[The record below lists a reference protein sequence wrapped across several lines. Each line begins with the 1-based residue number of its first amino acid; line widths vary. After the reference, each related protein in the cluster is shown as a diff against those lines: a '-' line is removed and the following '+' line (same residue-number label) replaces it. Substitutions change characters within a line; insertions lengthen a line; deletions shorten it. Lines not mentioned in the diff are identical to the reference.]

1 MVQSRKE
8 RKAAEKSAAGIELS
22 HPDRSGPTETTLLD
36 WATERKL
43 FDEADARQRAI
54 GGKPIVTA
62 PPAAGEPVYVGRR
75 GGDGDPSA
83 AAAVLTTTAD
93 RVLEAMLW
101 TVSLCML
108 HFTLDVLVQQQY
120 AVNLEW
126 PVIITRSLRA
136 LLVFFP
142 LFYILH
148 PHASS
153 PILVPGLPKRY
164 QDPIRQTIFF
174 AVSIAAGCHLIK
186 ITNNYGYLAVMKR
199 SPPLGCL
206 WVWSVIE
213 LNLLPATVSVVVA
226 LAYLWLGFR

>member
-8 RKAAEKSAAGIELS
+8 RKAAEKTPAGIKLS
-22 HPDRSGPTETTLLD
+22 HPDRSGPTDTTLLD

-43 FDEADARQRAI
+43 FDEADARQRALG
-54 GGKPIVTA
+54 GGKKTA
-62 PPAAGEPVYVGRR
+62 AAPAAGEPVYVGKRE
-75 GGDGDPSA
+75 D
-83 AAAVLTTTAD
+83 AVLTTTAD
-93 RVLEAMLW
+93 RILEAMLW
-101 TVSLCML
+101 TVSLCTL

-126 PVIITRSLRA
+126 PVYSSS
-136 LLVFFP
+136 
-142 LFYILH
+142 LFYIIH
-148 PHASS
+148 PHPSS

-164 QDPIRQTIFF
+164 QEPIRQTIFF

-186 ITNNYGYLAVMKR
+186 ITNTYGYLAVMKR

-213 LNLLPATVSVVVA
+213 LNLLPAAASVGTA